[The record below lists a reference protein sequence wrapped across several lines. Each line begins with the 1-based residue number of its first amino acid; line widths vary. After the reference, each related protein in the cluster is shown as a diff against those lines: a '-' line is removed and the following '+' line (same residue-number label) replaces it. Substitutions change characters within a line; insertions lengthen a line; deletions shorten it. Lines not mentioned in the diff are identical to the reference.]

1 MKHMVREAVDKGG
14 LRFIM
19 PIEKLVGEALSRER
33 LEDVL
38 SSSDGEAVVEINPPA
53 PNTMV
58 KGGFDRY
65 LHLVSAVI
73 DGHVDPLSLKLSQ

>member
-1 MKHMVREAVDKGG
+1 MVREAVDKGG

-19 PIEKLVGEALSRER
+19 PIGKLVGEALSRER

-38 SSSDGEAVVEINPPA
+38 SSSHGQAVVEINPPA
-53 PNTMV
+53 PNATI

-65 LHLVSAVI
+65 LHLISATI
-73 DGHVDPLSLKLSQ
+73 DGHVDPLSLK